1 MYFVQDIIGCEVR
14 DINDGTVYGKVTD
27 VLYTGAND
35 VYEIKASDGKTYLMP
50 KIDEIVKKINV
61 YEEYILI
68 EPMKGLFDED

>member
-1 MYFVQDIIGCEVR
+1 MANLQGMMKIIS
-14 DINDGTVYGKVTD
+14 IKNI
-27 VLYTGAND
+27 AND

-50 KIDEIVKKINV
+50 KIDEIVKEINV